1 MVAVAS
7 RRMPPMPEILKEF
20 RAFILRGNL
29 VDLAVAVVIGTA
41 FTAVVTALVRDLITP
56 LVAAIFGEPLFDT
69 LSFSINGSRFAYGD
83 FLNAALTFV
92 IVAAVVFF
100 LVVKPVNLVM
110 ARMRTEPD
118 VDSHTRG
125 CPECLSQIPVAATR
139 CAFCTSEIPPA
150 AAG

>member
-1 MVAVAS
+1 
-7 RRMPPMPEILKEF
+7 MPEILKEF

-41 FTAVVTALVRDLITP
+41 FTAVITALVRDLITP

-100 LVVKPVNLVM
+100 LVVKPVNLLM

-125 CPECLSQIPVAATR
+125 CPECLSQIPVAARR
-139 CAFCTSEIPPA
+139 CAFCTAEVSPSRS
-150 AAG
+150 